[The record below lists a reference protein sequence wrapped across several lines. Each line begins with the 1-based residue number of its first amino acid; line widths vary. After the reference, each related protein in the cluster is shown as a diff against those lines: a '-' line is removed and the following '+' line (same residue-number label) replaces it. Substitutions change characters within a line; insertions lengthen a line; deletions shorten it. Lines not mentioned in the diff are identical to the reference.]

1 MSKIV
6 YVEAAIQAAHTASV
20 RIVGELTFESVAEA
34 REQLRAL
41 IHAGCRQLVVDIS
54 RLDFCDSTG
63 LGLLLQLR
71 AELNDD
77 GGGLELRGAQGQPRR
92 ILDVTGAHV
101 LFTVAERKRSSGSSA
116 PASPATS
123 GGRMVSAGE

>member
-1 MSKIV
+1 M

-41 IHAGCRQLVVDIS
+41 IDAGCRHLVVDIG

-71 AELNDD
+71 AELID
-77 GGGLELRGAQGQPRR
+77 GAGCLELRGAHGQPRR
-92 ILDVTGAHV
+92 ILDITGAHI
-101 LFTVAERKRSSGSSA
+101 LFTAAERHRTT
-116 PASPATS
+116 SPATS
-123 GGRMVSAGE
+123 SGRMGVGSH